1 MTAAREG
8 ADCFIEWMHKFNLE
22 MGIVTAFLPS
32 GLLFLLPAGCY
43 FYLQGSLTASNFIL
57 MIILSLSLLTP
68 LILVASYMDDLR
80 KIGTIFGQVIDILE
94 KPDLCRSEERRVG
107 KECRSRWSP
116 YH

>member
-1 MTAAREG
+1 
-8 ADCFIEWMHKFNLE
+8 

-94 KPDLCRSEERRVG
+94 KPDLKRPQELRELPKGRDLVMTDVALAIQMKRKYCMVFR
-107 KECRSRWSP
+107 
-116 YH
+116 